1 MEPASKM
8 TDFNGPDRPTL
19 EDTNQPATP
28 PAAPE
33 SNRKLLAPFLE
44 LLQTLALAAILYFAV
59 DAVLARVI
67 VENISMEP
75 TLYPGNFVLV
85 NRMAY
90 RWGGQTH
97 TGDIV
102 IFHNPQDIAVDYI
115 KRIIGTPGDTVRAA
129 DGIIYVN
136 GTALNEPY
144 ISAPPDYT
152 GEWTVPQD
160 SIFVLGDNRNNS
172 EDSHVWGFVPMSDV
186 IGKALVVY
194 WPLERFKVVSHTS
207 FASVPAQ

>member
-1 MEPASKM
+1 M
-8 TDFNGPDRPTL
+8 TDFNTQDRPTL
-19 EDTNQPATP
+19 EDDNQPLP
-28 PAAPE
+28 PAQTPE
-33 SNRKLLAPFLE
+33 SRRTLLAPFFE

-90 RWGGQTH
+90 KWGGQTRV
-97 TGDIV
+97 GDIV
-102 IFHNPQDIAVDYI
+102 IFHNPNDLSVDYI
-115 KRIIGTPGDTVRAA
+115 KRIIGTTGDVVHIENGVVT
-129 DGIIYVN
+129 VN
-136 GTALNEPY
+136 GTRLDEPY
-144 ISAPPDYT
+144 ISAPCDYA
-152 GEWTVPQD
+152 GEWTVPPD

-172 EDSHVWGFVPMSDV
+172 EDSHVWGFVPMKDV

-194 WPLERFKVVSHTS
+194 WPAERFRVITHPVM
-207 FASVPAQ
+207 VPLQ